1 MDQNT
6 KQRIVGSLV
15 IVAAAG
21 ILLSA
26 LFDGQGSYDLPLESR
41 IPQPVAFPK
50 PPSIVPD
57 RPVVIADTDAIRL
70 DTSSTTPLQ
79 IEAPIVEPAVTA
91 GGTAAIASDSSAISA
106 SVNEQP
112 PVATV
117 TVATAQIEPP
127 KLDSVGLPEGWSVR
141 LGSFSSQ
148 ANARSLVERLQER
161 GHRAYTRAVTSDQG
175 TLTAVFVGP
184 GVDRAAV
191 QQLQRQLF
199 DEFQLSGIVVRYEIE
214 EL

>member
-1 MDQNT
+1 LDQNT

-15 IVAAAG
+15 IVAAAV

-26 LFDGQGSYDLPLESR
+26 LFDGQGSYNLPLESR

-57 RPVVIADTDAIRL
+57 RPVVIADTDAIRV

-79 IEAPIVEPAVTA
+79 IEAQIVEPAVTS
-91 GGTAAIASDSSAISA
+91 GGTAAIAPDSSAISA

-117 TVATAQIEPP
+117 AQVEAP
-127 KLDSVGLPEGWSVR
+127 KLDGVGLPEGWSVR

-148 ANARSLVERLQER
+148 ANARSLVERLQAR

-191 QQLQRQLF
+191 QQLQRQLL